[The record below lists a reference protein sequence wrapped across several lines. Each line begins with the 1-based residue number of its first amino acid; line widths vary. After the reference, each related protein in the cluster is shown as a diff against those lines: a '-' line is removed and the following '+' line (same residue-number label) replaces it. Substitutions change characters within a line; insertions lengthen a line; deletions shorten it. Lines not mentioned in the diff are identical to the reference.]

1 LKNFFVNELG
11 KWFESL
17 KLWYKSTF
25 KSKEAIHNMSEIKD
39 TGKVWIKGSVGTV
52 HAVRIDDKIF
62 ATGKKEGQNIDIWIN
77 NDALCIDL
85 HNSKLAERSARLI
98 PLDTQASLP
107 GTLFN
112 GFEKTKHADVLIVT
126 PDSEG
131 VKEKTVS
138 GKEYQEGN
146 YSVLDRLIFWQAI
159 WKS

>member
-1 LKNFFVNELG
+1 
-11 KWFESL
+11 
-17 KLWYKSTF
+17 
-25 KSKEAIHNMSEIKD
+25 MSEIKD

-62 ATGKKEGQNIDIWIN
+62 STGKKEGQNIDIWIN

-85 HNSKLAERSARLI
+85 HNSKLAERTALLI
-98 PLDTQASLP
+98 PLDTPALLP

-112 GFEKTKHADVLIVT
+112 GFEKTKHADILIVT
-126 PDSEG
+126 PDSDG

-146 YSVLDRLIFWQAI
+146 YGILDRLVFWQTI